1 MAIPRGW
8 KKRPDGTYE
17 SFISSGNSEVP
28 TKLITDLDG
37 NQKIVNANDESKVI
51 FERGPNDKK
60 WNTKD
65 NNLANKL
72 GKDKSKQ
79 LQDSANGSS
88 YRLIQGEGSQSQ
100 KNNAKNSE
108 AFKSAKNKL
117 FDITPLQQEEY
128 QPEPQASNRLP
139 QKGGRFQYPLEMTD
153 QQDKVRFTALSII
166 PGTKRTFSQKDVSIY
181 LAAQAPIQDTNT
193 VKWGESSQNA
203 IEERAMEITR
213 DSGGDFGSALKKAGD
228 ELAKAGEKYSTEI
241 GEAMLSQAFGRP
253 EAFTRTTKK
262 IVNPN
267 LELLFQGPQL
277 RSFQMTFKMSA
288 RDESE
293 ATVIKGII
301 RYFKYHMSVREDGV
315 FLKSPHVFSI
325 QYLKGADIH
334 QSIGLISPK
343 ISGKTR
349 ACALLSCNVDYTPL
363 GTYSTF
369 NDDEAT
375 MVAYTLNLQFQ
386 ELDPITN
393 KDYIEEPVGKEHS
406 IGY

>member
-17 SFISSGNSEVP
+17 SVVSSGNDEVP

-37 NQKIVNANDESKVI
+37 NQKIVDANDESKVI

-60 WNTKD
+60 WTTK
-65 NNLANKL
+65 NKNLSDKIGN
-72 GKDKSKQ
+72 DKSKE
-79 LQDSANGSS
+79 LQDASNGSS
-88 YRLIQGEGSQSQ
+88 YRLIQGEGSQDQ
-100 KNNAKNSE
+100 KTNAQNSE
-108 AFKSAKNKL
+108 AFKSAKNKI
-117 FDITPLQQEEY
+117 FDVTPLQQEEY
-128 QPEPQASNRLP
+128 QPEPPATNDNP
-139 QKGGRFQYPLEMTD
+139 NKGGRFQYPLEMTD
-153 QQDKVRFTALSII
+153 QQDKIRFTALSII
-166 PGTKRTFSQKDVSIY
+166 PGTKRTFEQKDSSIY
-181 LAAQAPIQDTNT
+181 IAAQAPIQDTNT

-213 DSGGDFGSALKKAGD
+213 DSGGDYGSALKKAGD
-228 ELAKAGEKYSTEI
+228 ELAKAGETYSSEI

-277 RSFQMTFKMSA
+277 RSFQMSFKMSA
-288 RDESE
+288 RSKSE
-293 ATVIKGII
+293 AIVIKGII
-301 RYFKYHMSVREDGV
+301 RYFKYHMSVREDGI

-343 ISGKTR
+343 ITGKTR

-369 NDDEAT
+369 DDDEAT

-393 KDYIEEPVGKEHS
+393 KDYIEGEGASHS

>member
-17 SFISSGNSEVP
+17 SFVASGNNEVP

-37 NQKIVNANDESKVI
+37 NQKIVSANDESKVI
-51 FERGPNDKK
+51 FQRGPSDKK
-60 WNTKD
+60 WTTKD
-65 NNLANKL
+65 KNLS
-72 GKDKSKQ
+72 DKIGNDASKE
-79 LQDSANGSS
+79 LQESSNGAS
-88 YRLIQGEGSQSQ
+88 YRLIQGEGSQDQ
-100 KNNAKNSE
+100 KTNAQNSE
-108 AFKSAKNKL
+108 AFKSAKNKI

-128 QPEPQASNRLP
+128 QPEPRANNDNP
-139 QKGGRFQYPLEMTD
+139 NKGGRFQYPLEMTD
-153 QQDKVRFTALSII
+153 QQDKIRFTALSII
-166 PGTKRTFSQKDVSIY
+166 PGTKRTFEQKDVSIY
-181 LAAQAPIQDTNT
+181 IAAQAPIQDTNT

-203 IEERAMEITR
+203 IEERAMEIVR
-213 DSGGDFGSALKKAGD
+213 DSGGDYGSAIKKAGS
-228 ELAKAGEKYSTEI
+228 ELAQAGEKYSAEI

-288 RDESE
+288 RSKNE

-301 RYFKYHMSVREDGV
+301 RYFKYHMSVREDGI

-325 QYLKGADIH
+325 QYLKGTDIH

-343 ISGKTR
+343 ITGKTR

-369 NDDEAT
+369 DDNEAT

-393 KDYIEEPVGKEHS
+393 KDYIEGEGASHS